1 MSSKTV
7 YNEIY
12 TFWKYGTYTI
22 YEGDLTVLT
31 EENYKN
37 YDIDGDETLTSTN
50 KNNNSYKNNQLIN
63 SEELYINEG
72 INGKNN
78 FMKKN
83 QRNVIDN
90 KSMIKKN
97 ENFQEEKMMEEG
109 VRIYE
114 YGDENFKK
122 KIQVDNYHFD
132 DNNYDTENI
141 NEKTSLMNQNNL
153 SSMEIESDDDSN
165 GHYLYI
171 KKLNQRFHARKNNL
185 QKKCCDHNH
194 ETGDPHS
201 DSFEKNGK
209 SEYVAMNVIRP
220 DDR

>member
-22 YEGDLTVLT
+22 YEGDMTVLT

-37 YDIDGDETLTSTN
+37 HDIDEDETLTSTN
-50 KNNNSYKNNQLIN
+50 KNNNSYKNNQLLN

-83 QRNVIDN
+83 QRNIIDN
-90 KSMIKKN
+90 KSMIKKK

-109 VRIYE
+109 VKIYE

-122 KIQVDNYHFD
+122 KIQIDNYHFD
-132 DNNYDTENI
+132 NHNYDNENI
-141 NEKTSLMNQNNL
+141 NEKTYIMHRRL
-153 SSMEIESDDDSN
+153 S
-165 GHYLYI
+165 YY
-171 KKLNQRFHARKNNL
+171 
-185 QKKCCDHNH
+185 
-194 ETGDPHS
+194 
-201 DSFEKNGK
+201 
-209 SEYVAMNVIRP
+209 
-220 DDR
+220 